1 MWLYNKTTE
10 IKPGRGWTDKDGNQQ
25 PPNWNIWDDAYKK
38 SMNIEEVVLDA
49 KPDIRFHNWIDNG
62 LGGISNITDKP
73 LDEYNRQVQSK
84 NSDGEYISLDKDGKE
99 ILGKDIKKGE
109 EKNYTAKMEDYK
121 DSDGNVVKIKGIR
134 LDYIQQVKDQQGSL
148 LAQTDWAVV
157 RKADTGTAIPTNIA
171 TYRAALRTKATE
183 MEKAI
188 TDAKDMDAFKALFV
202 VWDKDGKKSGV
213 LFDWPELG
221 E

>member
-10 IKPGRGWTDKDGNQQ
+10 IKPGRGWADKDGNQQ
-25 PPNWNIWDDAYKK
+25 PPNWNIWDDVYKK

-49 KPDIRFHNWIDNG
+49 KPDSRFHNWIDNG

-73 LDEYNRQVQSK
+73 LDDVT
-84 NSDGEYISLDKDGKE
+84 KDGR
-99 ILGKDIKKGE
+99 
-109 EKNYTAKMEDYK
+109 T
-121 DSDGNVVKIKGIR
+121 VKGIR
-134 LDYIQQVKDQQGSL
+134 SGYINQVKEQQGSL

-157 RKADTGTAIPTNIA
+157 RKADTDTAIPAKIA
-171 TYRAALRTKATE
+171 TWRAALRTKATE

-202 VWDKDGKKSGV
+202 VWDKDGKKSGI
-213 LFDWPELG
+213 LFDWPEL
-221 E
+221 EE